1 MLFFILTES
10 AVLYI
15 FFFVT
20 VGRTFQVSVPARAAL
35 SPVPFPLSPSP
46 LSARLLPA
54 IAISFYAEYYDMR
67 IYHFSLMMCEFIIFH
82 DAEYN
87 DMRINH
93 KEKGFYRREHILV
106 REHIQIRRHH

>member
-1 MLFFILTES
+1 
-10 AVLYI
+10 
-15 FFFVT
+15 
-20 VGRTFQVSVPARAAL
+20 
-35 SPVPFPLSPSP
+35 
-46 LSARLLPA
+46 
-54 IAISFYAEYYDMR
+54 MR

-106 REHIQIRRHH
+106 REHIQIRGHH